1 MINRWGTAGMAMVM
15 GILGWGSVQAQSA
28 FIRPV
33 VDGGIPSYAAK
44 VGLAGSIA
52 VAGSDTMQPMMARI
66 ASSFKQWQPDV
77 KIAVQGGGSDAALS
91 AFVQGIAASR
101 RGDGNVRGHLSSNDV
116 DLLASSRPLTAEER
130 KDFRSRHGS
139 EPVEIPVALDTVAIY
154 VNRDNPVQGLTM
166 EQLDAIFSKTRKR
179 GTAEDITTWGQV
191 GLPNGWAQQ
200 PIHLYGRDKR
210 SGTRHVFVQ
219 EVLLGG
225 EMKPTVREEPGPA
238 MEILDISR
246 DATGIGYAGIGFQA
260 STVRIVPL
268 AARSGAQF
276 VFPTAETAADGS
288 YPLARVLYLYAKK
301 GPKGDIDPPVLEFLR
316 FIHSREGQDVV
327 AKTGYFPLSAA
338 QVLKN
343 LYALTGSPIS
353 ASATE
358 TKMQ

>member
-1 MINRWGTAGMAMVM
+1 MINRWGMVGIVVVI
-15 GILGWGSVQAQSA
+15 GILALGSAQAQSPLV
-28 FIRPV
+28 RPV
-33 VDGGIPSYAAK
+33 VDGGIPSYVAK
-44 VGLAGSIA
+44 ANLSGAIA
-52 VAGSDTMQPMMARI
+52 VAGSDTMQPMVARI
-66 ASSFKQWQPDV
+66 ASSFKQSQPDV

-130 KDFRSRHGS
+130 RDFQSRHGY
-139 EPVEIPVALDTVAIY
+139 EPVEIPIALDTVAIY

-166 EQLDAIFSKTRKR
+166 EQLDAIFGKTRKR
-179 GTAEDITTWGQV
+179 GMAEDITTWGQV
-191 GLPNGWAQQ
+191 GLPAAWAQQ

-225 EMKPTVREEPGPA
+225 DMKPTVREEPGPA

-268 AARSGAQF
+268 AIRSGQSF
-276 VFPTAETAADGS
+276 VFPAAQTAADGS
-288 YPLARVLYLYAKK
+288 YPLARTLYLYAKK
-301 GPKGDIDPPVLEFLR
+301 GPKADIDPPVMEFLR
-316 FIHSREGQDVV
+316 FINSREGQDIV
-327 AKTGYFPLSAA
+327 AKTGYFPLSGG
-338 QVLKN
+338 QILKN
-343 LYALTGSPIS
+343 LYALTGAPIS
-353 ASATE
+353 ASTTE
-358 TKMQ
+358 LKMQ